1 MPIDRGAGTATGRLR
16 VLVADDSPVQLL
28 FLEHA
33 LRALGHM
40 PITARNG
47 REAVERCITDA
58 PDVVL
63 LDLEMPVLDGIGAC
77 REIRAAPLGEQP
89 GIVFVTATADENE
102 LAGCLEAGGDSFL
115 SKPVSKGVLGA
126 QLTSFAR
133 NRTLGRLVRQQADAL
148 MAHQARVDE
157 ELRVARSV
165 FDRVMTYSDGALAN
179 VRVAQA
185 DVSSFAGD
193 LVLSMESPSGVQYLF
208 AGDCTGHGLP
218 AALTAMPAAS
228 AFASAVRRGLDAGG
242 ILTTM
247 NDRLAQALPDGYFVA
262 AALVG
267 YDPLH
272 QMASIWNGGL
282 PDLYIW
288 RHGHGIVDTVSS
300 MHPPLGALGSA
311 ETEFVPIWFRVEP
324 GDRVLV
330 HSDGV
335 SESRSIDGPMFGEAG
350 VRAAIARGDVAPF
363 EAVQEAL
370 DALMCSSQ
378 DDDITIAELECLPRG
393 TARTAAP
400 ATPAVAGRGP
410 DIHRD
415 ASGRVLL
422 EIEAAALRSIDP
434 LAMASQLAQAL
445 PALADRGGDI
455 QVVLTELIANAVQ
468 HGVLGL
474 SSIDK
479 QSPDGFAN
487 FYQEVRQRTAA
498 LRHGW
503 VRIELAITTRVDHP
517 VLSIR
522 VSDSG
527 EGFAPWEA
535 TTDNDQWYSGR
546 GLQLV
551 RELTDTVR
559 VLDDGRTVEATLC
572 LQGACV

>member
-1 MPIDRGAGTATGRLR
+1 MSSARGNGTATGRLR

-33 LRALGHM
+33 LRALGHV
-40 PITARNG
+40 PITARDG

-89 GIVFVTATADENE
+89 GIVFVTAAADEKE

-133 NRTLGRLVRQQADAL
+133 NRSLGRLVRQQASAL

-157 ELRVARSV
+157 ELRVARAV
-165 FDRVMTYSDGALAN
+165 FDRVMTYSNDALDN
-179 VRVAQA
+179 VRVAQS

-193 LVLSMESPSGVQYLF
+193 LVLSLESPSGVQYLF
-208 AGDCTGHGLP
+208 VGDCTGHGLP

-228 AFASAVRRGLDAGG
+228 AFASAVRRGLDSGG

-262 AALVG
+262 AALVAW
-267 YDPLH
+267 DPLH
-272 QMASIWNGGL
+272 RLATIWNGGL
-282 PDLYIW
+282 PDLYMW
-288 RHGHGIVDTVSS
+288 RPGVGIVETVSS
-300 MHPPLGALGSA
+300 MHPPLGAMSSA
-311 ETEFVPIWFRVEP
+311 ETEFAPIWFRVEP

-335 SESRSIDGPMFGEAG
+335 SESRGADGTMFGESG
-350 VRAAIARGDVAPF
+350 VRSAVAQGERTPF

-370 DALMCSSQ
+370 AALRCTSQ
-378 DDDITIAELECLPRG
+378 DDDITIAELECLPRRAVRSAVVP
-393 TARTAAP
+393 TASVGARS
-400 ATPAVAGRGP
+400 P
-410 DIHRD
+410 DVPQE
-415 ASGRVLL
+415 ASGRVLF

-434 LAMASQLAQAL
+434 LTMATQLAQAL
-445 PALADRGGDI
+445 PALADRVGDI

-479 QSPDGFAN
+479 QSSEGFAS

-498 LRHGW
+498 VRHGW
-503 VRIELAITTRVDHP
+503 VRIELTLSARADHSELT
-517 VLSIR
+517 VR

-527 EGFAPWEA
+527 EGFSPWESEMN
-535 TTDNDQWYSGR
+535 NDQWYSGR
-546 GLQLV
+546 GLRLV
-551 RELTDTVR
+551 RELSDSVR
-559 VLDDGRTVEATLC
+559 VLDDGRTTEATLC
-572 LQGACV
+572 LHGACV